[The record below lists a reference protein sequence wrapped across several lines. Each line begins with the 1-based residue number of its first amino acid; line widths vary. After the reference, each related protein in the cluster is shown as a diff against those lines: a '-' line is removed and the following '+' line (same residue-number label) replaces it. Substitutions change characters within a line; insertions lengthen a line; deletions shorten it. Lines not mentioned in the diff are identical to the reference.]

1 MQEMQSR
8 KRTTSVIAERK
19 RGEAGRGG
27 GTKENE
33 RWAGGQIKRE
43 KNYPIS
49 GVFLN
54 TQRGDKE
61 PESRDLINV
70 SIYIGSTNLI

>member
-1 MQEMQSR
+1 MLMQEMQSR

-19 RGEAGRGG
+19 RGETGG
-27 GTKENE
+27 GNERNE

-49 GVFLN
+49 GVFVN

-61 PESRDLINV
+61 PESRYLINV